1 MNSKQCYC
9 AYQLVVVGLLL
20 CKVVQALAT
29 LLKQAEGSE
38 GATRLLHIRHLK
50 HGDVLV
56 LTTCSNAAAY
66 MRVTSV

>member
-1 MNSKQCYC
+1 VLC

-20 CKVVQALAT
+20 CKVIKALAA

-38 GATRLLHIRHLK
+38 GAAGLLHIRYLK

-56 LTTCSNAAAY
+56 LSACSNAAAY